1 MFVWPPN
8 NVIYYYSIKGFFR
21 LWLILQPAAV
31 YSTAQFKLDYTRV
44 HQYASRHV
52 SQIDRDSACV
62 CTRKKYVTYCTTAG
76 DARVYARYVQFVG
89 VFSLNCT
96 RALDTSAILCTPKDW
111 HTRAFSLARHVEGH
125 PSCRLYLPYR
135 ICCTQ

>member
-1 MFVWPPN
+1 MYLVIQCSLHTFVTYPH
-8 NVIYYYSIKGFFR
+8 IT
-21 LWLILQPAAV
+21 

-44 HQYASRHV
+44 HHYVSRHV

-62 CTRKKYVTYCTTAG
+62 CTRKKYATYCKTAG
-76 DARVYARYVQFVG
+76 DARVHARYVQFVG

-96 RALDTSAILCTPKDW
+96 RALNTSAILCMPKDQ
-111 HTRAFSLARHVEGH
+111 HTHAFSLARHVEGH